1 MKFSLKDSLL
11 SAFFFLLLQQDKKLV
26 DLFFFVLAVFGLFN
40 GKLHIAQPFIFSG
53 SVLSILPPH
62 LSVSWFQVLGLFQ
75 LIRGLGW
82 KITRANLLVFTALSA
97 LSSASFG
104 GYDLSITAGLALLY
118 VISVYRTS
126 WTVLTLPL
134 IFWFYKPFF
143 LPGVYIFLIRR
154 YRLSTGIRLALML
167 GLLFCQYS
175 FIKGDSTIER
185 LVDLYGVLFPML
197 MLFIQS
203 GNVRFGVPIFGL
215 VSSEHLFMFAK
226 PVLNQRIKSWL
237 LILFLAQGY
246 IASRTM
252 ERVVLEN
259 DRIGIVTTIS
269 CRFVREHQPDICK
282 NFLVLWDHARRVCL
296 QNKPFEILTDCR
308 GRDLIPVIGLMT
320 LNGYPT
326 TVNPDRTAKSE

>member
-1 MKFSLKDSLL
+1 
-11 SAFFFLLLQQDKKLV
+11 AFFFLLLQQDKRLV
-26 DLFFFVLAVFGLFN
+26 DLFLFVVAIFGLFN
-40 GKLHIAQPFIFSG
+40 GKPHIAQPFIFSG

-62 LSVSWFQVLGLFQ
+62 FSVSWFQVLGLFQ

-82 KITRANLLVFTALSA
+82 KITRANLLVFTAFSA
-97 LSSASFG
+97 LSNASFG

-118 VISVYRTS
+118 VISVYRTP

-154 YRLSTGIRLALML
+154 YRLSTGIKLALML

-175 FIKGDSTIER
+175 FIKGDFTIER

-203 GNVRFGVPIFGL
+203 GNVRFGVPIFGF

-226 PVLNQRIKSWL
+226 PVFNLRTKWWI

-269 CRFVREHQPDICK
+269 CKLVREHQTDVCK
-282 NFLVLWDHARRVCL
+282 NFLVLWDQGRRVCL
-296 QNKPFEILTDCR
+296 QNKPFQIVTDCQ
-308 GRDLIPVIGLMT
+308 GRDWIPLIGLVT
-320 LNGYPT
+320 LNSHPT
-326 TVNPDRTAKSE
+326 IVSLDRAAKSE